1 MDRDWVVQYSTSI
14 MYMYTHANGVCM
26 YHIVYIVDGSL
37 SHKEFIR
44 AMKSRTTRGLEK
56 VHKHTHTHTQT
67 SRSLGVS
74 CCDSGLYTCMYN
86 IIQWNLSIR
95 TPLN

>member
-1 MDRDWVVQYSTSI
+1 
-14 MYMYTHANGVCM
+14 M
-26 YHIVYIVDGSL
+26 YHNIVDGSL

-56 VHKHTHTHTQT
+56 VHTQT

-74 CCDSGLYTCMYN
+74 CYDSGLYTCMYN

-95 TPLN
+95 TPL